1 MSTIAD
7 GFKLSNQVFIP
18 CMGLGTR
25 QLQPTPEMQALLTEA
40 VRAGYRRFDTAS
52 AYGNERIL
60 GSVLSRCGID
70 RSEFFISSKLWV
82 TDRSRQAVI
91 SAFEKTLEN
100 LGLEYLD
107 LYLIHWP
114 ETHGD
119 AVSWQSINAG
129 TWRVLEELYK
139 SGRVRAIGV
148 CNFLTHHLVPLLARA
163 SVPPMVNQLEFH
175 PGYWQKS
182 TVDFCIKHDIHVTAW
197 DPTGRRDVMPDPK
210 LETIAKRHGVTPAQ
224 VALRWCLQH
233 GVSVLPRT
241 MNPADL
247 PVFADVFNLR
257 LNVREMTEIDSLP
270 LSCFSGLDPDRVSF

>member
-25 QLQPTPEMQALLTEA
+25 QLQPNQQGRSLLNEA
-40 VRAGYRRFDTAS
+40 IRLGFRRFDTAS
-52 AYGNERIL
+52 AYGNEQIV
-60 GSVLSRCGID
+60 GSVISQSGID
-70 RSEFFISSKLWV
+70 RSAFFISSKLWV
-82 TDRSRQAVI
+82 TDRSRQAVTA
-91 SAFEKTLEN
+91 AFEKTLKN
-100 LGLEYLD
+100 LNTDYLD

-119 AVSWQSINAG
+119 PISWQSVNAG
-129 TWRVLEELYK
+129 TWRAFEELYT

-182 TVDFCIKHDIHVTAW
+182 TVQFCQKQSIHVTAW
-197 DPTGRRDVMPDPK
+197 NPTGRRDVMPDAQ
-210 LETIAKRHGVTPAQ
+210 LEEIAKRHKVCVPQ

-241 MNPADL
+241 LNPADL
-247 PVFADVFNLR
+247 PMYADVFNLR
-257 LNVREMTEIDSLP
+257 LSVREMAAIDALP